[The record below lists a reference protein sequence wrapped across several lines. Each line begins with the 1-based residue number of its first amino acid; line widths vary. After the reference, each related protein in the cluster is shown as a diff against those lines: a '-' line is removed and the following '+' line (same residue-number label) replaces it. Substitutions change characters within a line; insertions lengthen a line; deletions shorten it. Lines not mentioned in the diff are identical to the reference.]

1 MYPVAFLV
9 IATRER
15 EREPL
20 CDVCNLGDLA
30 RTKGATWSSKQMLLD
45 DLWMFTGMFWVF
57 NDLWMFLDDYNQ
69 HRGNL
74 GNFEDIGCNST
85 WYFFWHLKWDE
96 TRICACENAWNR
108 FQFFITS
115 NLVYSTVSLGS
126 TLMAAK
132 QGPFAE
138 PHHLQTNPNSIF
150 LSLYGIDI
158 IQLQQFIQEQ

>member
-1 MYPVAFLV
+1 MICECLLECFGFSMIYGCFWMITTSTGAIWAISKILA
-9 IATRER
+9 ATQ
-15 EREPL
+15 
-20 CDVCNLGDLA
+20 LG
-30 RTKGATWSSKQMLLD
+30 
-45 DLWMFTGMFWVF
+45 
-57 NDLWMFLDDYNQ
+57 
-69 HRGNL
+69 
-74 GNFEDIGCNST
+74 I
-85 WYFFWHLKWDE
+85 FFHLKWDE